1 MSKVFQFSEAYTLAS
16 VMSKPDLEK
25 TFNGQSPILHK
36 SLLNHAGS
44 HFRALFPFFSFF
56 MRKNKVIPDNDIL
69 ISSSHAAAKAI
80 KTSNHT
86 FHVSYFQARNMK
98 YIWEEKELYLNG
110 LKKAYYPFLNY
121 ARNNDYKDAQN
132 PDLIIVNSKFVQTWV
147 KETYKR
153 DSILI
158 YPPVNVSNFDLG
170 KHQSDFFITVGR
182 LEPYKRFDLL
192 IDAFNSNGFKLIV
205 IGDGSQKKHL
215 ESIANK
221 NIEFKGYLNSN
232 EINTYLGQAKA
243 FVYAGIED
251 FGISPVEAQATGCPV
266 ICLDKA
272 GTAETVVS
280 METGILYKEQNTQSL
295 NSAIDQFLQLEN
307 SFDYKKIRE
316 HSMNFSEERFLSE
329 FEQRI
334 HQEYKKFIG
343 QNHD

>member
-1 MSKVFQFSEAYTLAS
+1 
-16 VMSKPDLEK
+16 
-25 TFNGQSPILHK
+25 
-36 SLLNHAGS
+36 
-44 HFRALFPFFSFF
+44 
-56 MRKNKVIPDNDIL
+56 
-69 ISSSHAAAKAI
+69 
-80 KTSNHT
+80 
-86 FHVSYFQARNMK
+86 MK

-221 NIEFKGYLNSN
+221 NIEFK
-232 EINTYLGQAKA
+232 T
-243 FVYAGIED
+243 D
-251 FGISPVEAQATGCPV
+251 
-266 ICLDKA
+266 
-272 GTAETVVS
+272 
-280 METGILYKEQNTQSL
+280 
-295 NSAIDQFLQLEN
+295 
-307 SFDYKKIRE
+307 
-316 HSMNFSEERFLSE
+316 
-329 FEQRI
+329 
-334 HQEYKKFIG
+334 
-343 QNHD
+343 

>member
-1 MSKVFQFSEAYTLAS
+1 
-16 VMSKPDLEK
+16 
-25 TFNGQSPILHK
+25 
-36 SLLNHAGS
+36 
-44 HFRALFPFFSFF
+44 
-56 MRKNKVIPDNDIL
+56 
-69 ISSSHAAAKAI
+69 
-80 KTSNHT
+80 
-86 FHVSYFQARNMK
+86 MK

-280 METGILYKEQNTQSL
+280 MVTGILYKEQNTQSL